1 MKSTKGAN
9 VTLMSLNS
17 SQWKVWTLNTEEC
30 LALYWNKICKKK
42 SKTLFSVQQTTLTT
56 KDLKKFKNQ
65 NRNVLHFTSSIMIP
79 IKHKQITQFLLKR
92 SQKNLKRL
100 LIWAKHSPDNLCKT
114 FKIKLIHQSKTL
126 SIIMSQVTF
135 KKGKKANP
143 LTSTKS

>member
-30 LALYWNKICKKK
+30 LAPYWNKICRKK
-42 SKTLFSVQQTTLTT
+42 SKTLFSVQKITLTT
-56 KDLKKFKNQ
+56 KDLKKYKNQ
-65 NRNVLHFTSSIMIP
+65 NKNALHFTYLMMIL

-92 SQKNLKRL
+92 SPKNLKRL
-100 LIWAKHSPDNLCKT
+100 LIWAKHSPDNLCKI

-135 KKGKKANP
+135 KKGRKANP
-143 LTSTKS
+143 LISTKS

>member
-17 SQWKVWTLNTEEC
+17 SLWKVWTLNTEEC
-30 LALYWNKICKKK
+30 LELYWNKICRKKF
-42 SKTLFSVQQTTLTT
+42 KTLFSVQKTTLTT

-65 NRNVLHFTSSIMIP
+65 NKNAPHFISSMMIL
-79 IKHKQITQFLLKR
+79 IKYKQTTLFLLKR
-92 SQKNLKRL
+92 SPKNLKRL
-100 LIWAKHSPDNLCKT
+100 SIWAKHSPDNLCKT

-135 KKGKKANP
+135 KKGKKENP
-143 LTSTKS
+143 LILTKS